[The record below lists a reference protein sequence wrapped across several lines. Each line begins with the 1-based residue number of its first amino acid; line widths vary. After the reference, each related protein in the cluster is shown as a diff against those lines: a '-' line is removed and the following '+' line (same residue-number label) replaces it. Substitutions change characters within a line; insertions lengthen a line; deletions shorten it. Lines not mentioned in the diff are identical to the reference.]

1 MNLRKLIIIQLI
13 GDIFC
18 LIFFSLM
25 AVKYSDWG
33 YFSAAG
39 WVVIAMMGHWR
50 DFKRYYDQ

>member
-13 GDIFC
+13 GDIIC
-18 LIFFSLM
+18 LIFFSLI

-33 YFSAAG
+33 YFSAAC
-39 WVVIAMMGHWR
+39 WVVITMMGHWR